1 MKLYLDTSVFG
12 GCFDIEFESSSKKLF
27 KEIFDHEH
35 TVTISNIT
43 LNELEKSPDKVR
55 LLLDKVLKY
64 DVELLNIDKEVD
76 LLAKHYIQEKVITEK
91 YLLDAYHIAI
101 GTINKVDVI
110 VSWNFKHMV
119 NILRIKSY
127 NSVNLK
133 YGYGLIDIR
142 SPLEI
147 IKNE

>member
-76 LLAKHYIQEKVITEK
+76 LLAKHYIQEKVIT
-91 YLLDAYHIAI
+91 
-101 GTINKVDVI
+101 
-110 VSWNFKHMV
+110 
-119 NILRIKSY
+119 
-127 NSVNLK
+127 
-133 YGYGLIDIR
+133 
-142 SPLEI
+142 
-147 IKNE
+147 